1 MVKETIIKRLQTK
14 FDEVSKEKWK
24 DEEGTI
30 VVHNICEYIEVLSVF
45 TELNRV
51 AMPEISAFP
60 ICFYWRGQRNCEWQI
75 LPALGRD
82 RTSRGSLTIFDE
94 EANLVAEAKRHFP
107 QLFPEDLLPV
117 EVLARVQH
125 YGFPTRLLD
134 LTTNP
139 LVALYFACQ
148 EERDKNGNAKDGE
161 VLVFVHHFAQFSN
174 TGVVQ
179 LIADTVN
186 WPIWTEKTLE
196 TIRRYALDQP
206 YMCRQKLCLR
216 NKQIGRTRLKEFCIC
231 GPHYVYSQNAFQRQY
246 AQSGL
251 YILFPN
257 EIAPRFRDGEE
268 CFVSN
273 IQAVPKSAVPTG
285 IFMRLLIPAT
295 IKQELLRLLA
305 TMEISKAR
313 LFPEN
318 VDLVADELKREAEK
332 RVGFACCSELR
343 GV

>member
-1 MVKETIIKRLQTK
+1 MVEESVIKKLQVK
-14 FDEVSKEKWK
+14 FNEIYKGKWEGK
-24 DEEGTI
+24 SGTI
-30 VVHNICEYIEVLSVF
+30 VVHNMCEYIEVLSVF
-45 TELNRV
+45 TEIKRV
-51 AMPEISAFP
+51 AMPEISVFP
-60 ICFYWRGQRNCEWQI
+60 IRFYWRGQRNCEWQL
-75 LPALGRD
+75 LPTLGRD
-82 RTSRGSLTIFDE
+82 RTSKCSLTIFDE

-107 QLFPEDLLPV
+107 QLFPEELSPL
-117 EVLARVQH
+117 EMLARAQH

-148 EERDKNGNAKDGE
+148 EEKDEKGNAKDGE
-161 VLVFVHHFAQFSN
+161 VLAFVHHFEHFSN
-174 TGVVQ
+174 TDIVQ

-186 WPIWTEKTLE
+186 WPVGTEKSLE

-206 YMCRQKLCLR
+206 YMCRQKLFLR
-216 NKQIGRTRLKEFCIC
+216 NRQLGRARLKEFCIG

-257 EIAPRFRDGEE
+257 EIALRYRDGEE

-273 IQAVPKSAVPTG
+273 IQAVPKCVVPTG
-285 IFMRLLIPAT
+285 IFMRLLVPSAV
-295 IKQELLRLLA
+295 KQKLLRELA
-305 TMEISKAR
+305 TMGISKAR

-318 VDLVADELKREAEK
+318 VDLVAAELKKEAEERLGLDDNTK
-332 RVGFACCSELR
+332 TFR
-343 GV
+343 